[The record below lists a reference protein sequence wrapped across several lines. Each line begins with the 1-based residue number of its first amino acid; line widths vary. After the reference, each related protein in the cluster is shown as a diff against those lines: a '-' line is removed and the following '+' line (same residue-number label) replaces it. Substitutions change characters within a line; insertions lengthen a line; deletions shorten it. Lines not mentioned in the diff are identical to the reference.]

1 MPCNVAYDYRLPVL
15 ALCFAAIAI
24 KESAHVGDKN
34 AKRLAR
40 GVDDLGKGHFTRLV
54 FLSKELHSDPN

>member
-1 MPCNVAYDYRLPVL
+1 MPAMWRNVNCSCSLL
-15 ALCFAAIAI
+15 LAAIAI

-40 GVDDLGKGHFTRLV
+40 GVDDLGKHCFKV
-54 FLSKELHSDPN
+54 KVQV